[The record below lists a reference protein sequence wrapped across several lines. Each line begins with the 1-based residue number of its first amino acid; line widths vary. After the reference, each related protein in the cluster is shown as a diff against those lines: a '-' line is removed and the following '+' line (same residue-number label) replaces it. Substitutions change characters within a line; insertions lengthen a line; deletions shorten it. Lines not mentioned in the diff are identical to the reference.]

1 MARKTFI
8 SYKYSESRNLRDK
21 IISALGDDGRYYNGE
36 TAESPNLTSQKVESI
51 KENLKSMIYDTSVM
65 IVIVSPN
72 MKSSNWIDWEIQ
84 YSLREYK
91 RNDKASKANGIVCV
105 VQKITGSYD
114 WLISN
119 SSNSDGCSVR
129 NIEESYL
136 FEIIKKNRFNK
147 IKEHSYACD
156 DCGTFDQLDGSYI
169 SIIEEDRFLKDP
181 SFFIEN
187 AYSKSNSS
195 NYKLSKTV

>member
-91 RNDKASKANGIVCV
+91 RNDK
-105 VQKITGSYD
+105 
-114 WLISN
+114 
-119 SSNSDGCSVR
+119 SSWRDPEYCTCCQTAYER
-129 NIEESYL
+129 N
-136 FEIIKKNRFNK
+136 EI
-147 IKEHSYACD
+147 
-156 DCGTFDQLDGSYI
+156 
-169 SIIEEDRFLKDP
+169 
-181 SFFIEN
+181 
-187 AYSKSNSS
+187 
-195 NYKLSKTV
+195 